1 MKRSKAKESGLD
13 QFLRESM
20 EDDEQ
25 FRALFLAEVMKLPIS
40 SQLRAL
46 RNLSGISQV
55 ALSKKTKLAQ
65 SEVARLEGVGANPRA
80 KTLERMAKG
89 LGAKVEIIPEKILPF
104 LAAQQLRAE
113 GEVYFTRIAL
123 NKAAAAA

>member
-1 MKRSKAKESGLD
+1 M
-13 QFLRESM
+13 
-20 EDDEQ
+20 
-25 FRALFLAEVMKLPIS
+25 
-40 SQLRAL
+40 
-46 RNLSGISQV
+46 
-55 ALSKKTKLAQ
+55 
-65 SEVARLEGVGANPRA
+65 GANPRA

-123 NKAAAAA
+123 NKAAPAA